1 MLDRNQHQR
10 LNLTILTSNCFY
22 FSKEGHGISDG
33 SIYGRADG
41 SSPWAG
47 TETDPHV
54 CAQMTGSLLTQCS
67 ALAWL
72 DLNKMPWQCA
82 TQQCPDDKITSPP
95 RYAINIT
102 NDILTSCFS
111 RLFFC
116 GQNNHKTMRASD
128 YNVLQ
133 NLLMPWN
140 DRIPPNCLSLWQ
152 PPVTTHSTQP
162 NTPIHANDPLPVL
175 IPLAPLPPQPE

>member
-67 ALAWL
+67 ALVWL
-72 DLNKMPWQCA
+72 DLNRMPWQCA
-82 TQQCPDDKITSPP
+82 TQHCPDDMITSPP
-95 RYAINIT
+95 RYVINIT
-102 NDILTSCFS
+102 NDILKLF
-111 RLFFC
+111 LPDMFFC
-116 GQNNHKTMRASD
+116 GENNHKTMRASD
-128 YNVLQ
+128 YDVLQ
-133 NLLMPWN
+133 NVRMPWN

-152 PPVTTHSTQP
+152 PPVTTHPTQHPPSTPMTLFQS
-162 NTPIHANDPLPVL
+162 
-175 IPLAPLPPQPE
+175 

>member
-1 MLDRNQHQR
+1 MVLDRNQHQR

-67 ALAWL
+67 ALVWL

-82 TQQCPDDKITSPP
+82 TKHYPMTWSLALSEMSTTSQM
-95 RYAINIT
+95 IFW
-102 NDILTSCFS
+102 SCFS
-111 RLFFC
+111 LVCFFC
-116 GQNNHKTMRASD
+116 RQNNRKKD
-128 YNVLQ
+128 YDVLQ
-133 NLLMPWN
+133 NVRIPWN

-152 PPVTTHSTQP
+152 PPVTTHPPNPTQHPPSTPMTLFQS
-162 NTPIHANDPLPVL
+162 
-175 IPLAPLPPQPE
+175 

>member
-1 MLDRNQHQR
+1 MVLDRNQHQR

-67 ALAWL
+67 ALVWL

-82 TQQCPDDKITSPP
+82 TKHCPATWSLALPDMSSTSQM
-95 RYAINIT
+95 IFW
-102 NDILTSCFS
+102 SCFS
-111 RLFFC
+111 LICFFVEKTITKLCALQITMYYRMC
-116 GQNNHKTMRASD
+116 GCPGMTGSPLIVCLSGSHQSPPTH
-128 YNVLQ
+128 
-133 NLLMPWN
+133 
-140 DRIPPNCLSLWQ
+140 PPN
-152 PPVTTHSTQP
+152 PPSTPMTLFQS
-162 NTPIHANDPLPVL
+162 
-175 IPLAPLPPQPE
+175 

>member
-22 FSKEGHGISDG
+22 FSKEEYGISDT
-33 SIYGRADG
+33 SIYGWADG

-54 CAQMTGSLLTQCS
+54 CAQMTGSLLTQLS
-67 ALAWL
+67 ALVWL

-95 RYAINIT
+95 RYTIKSPSQMIFWQ
-102 NDILTSCFS
+102 SCFS
-111 RLFFC
+111 RLCFFADRTITKLC
-116 GQNNHKTMRASD
+116 ELQITMYYR
-128 YNVLQ
+128 
-133 NLLMPWN
+133 M
-140 DRIPPNCLSLWQ
+140 C
-152 PPVTTHSTQP
+152 
-162 NTPIHANDPLPVL
+162 
-175 IPLAPLPPQPE
+175 